1 MVRMKTWIAG
11 AVLVAALALVGPVAP
26 ARAAATNSKAGIHA
40 SQASEATDLGA
51 RRRTRHVRH
60 YAYRANDRPYYYDRP
75 YDYRPYP
82 YQTPVPFF
90 LGFGFGPSW

>member
-1 MVRMKTWIAG
+1 MDMKTWIGG
-11 AVLVAALALVGPVAP
+11 AVLAAALALVGPVAP
-26 ARAAATNSKAGIHA
+26 ASVAATNSKAGIHTTE
-40 SQASEATDLGA
+40 ASEATDLSA

-60 YAYRANDRPYYYDRP
+60 DAYRANDRPYYYDRP

>member
-1 MVRMKTWIAG
+1 MKKWMAG
-11 AVLVAALALVGPVAP
+11 ALLAVGLALFGSVAP
-26 ARAAATNSKAGIHA
+26 AGAAATNSKAGIHA
-40 SQASEATDLGA
+40 SQASKATDLGA
-51 RRRTRHVRH
+51 RRRTRHIRH
-60 YAYRANDRPYYYDRP
+60 HASRANDRPYYYDRP

>member
-1 MVRMKTWIAG
+1 MKSWITG
-11 AVLVAALALVGPVAP
+11 AVLAAALALVGPVAM
-26 ARAAATNSKAGIHA
+26 ASATATNPKAAIHA

-60 YAYRANDRPYYYDRP
+60 DAYRANDRLYYYDRP

>member
-1 MVRMKTWIAG
+1 MKTWIAG
-11 AVLVAALALVGPVAP
+11 AVLAAGLALVGPVAS
-26 ARAAATNSKAGIHA
+26 ASAAATNSKAGIHA

-51 RRRTRHVRH
+51 RRRTRHVRRDAH
-60 YAYRANDRPYYYDRP
+60 RPSYRPYYYDRP

>member
-1 MVRMKTWIAG
+1 MKTWIGG
-11 AVLVAALALVGPVAP
+11 AVLAAGLALVAP
-26 ARAAATNSKAGIHA
+26 ASAAATNPKAGIHA

-60 YAYRANDRPYYYDRP
+60 DAHRPSYRPYSYDRP

-82 YQTPVPFF
+82 YQAPVPFF
-90 LGFGFGPSW
+90 LGSGFGPSW

>member
-1 MVRMKTWIAG
+1 MKTWIAG
-11 AVLVAALALVGPVAP
+11 AVLAAALALVAP
-26 ARAAATNSKAGIHA
+26 AGAAATNSKARIHA
-40 SQASEATDLGA
+40 SQASEATDLSA
-51 RRRTRHVRH
+51 RRRTPHQRH

-90 LGFGFGPSW
+90 LGFGFGSSW

>member
-1 MVRMKTWIAG
+1 MKTWIAG
-11 AVLVAALALVGPVAP
+11 AVLAAALALVGPVAP
-26 ARAAATNSKAGIHA
+26 ASAAATNSKAGIHA
-40 SQASEATDLGA
+40 TQASKATDLGA
-51 RRRTRHVRH
+51 RRRSRHARH
-60 YAYRANDRPYYYDRP
+60 DASRANDRP

>member
-1 MVRMKTWIAG
+1 MKTWIGG
-11 AVLVAALALVGPVAP
+11 AVLAAGLALVGPVVMAS
-26 ARAAATNSKAGIHA
+26 AAATNPKAGIHA
-40 SQASEATDLGA
+40 TQASKATDLSA

-60 YAYRANDRPYYYDRP
+60 YAYRPNDRP

>member
-1 MVRMKTWIAG
+1 MKTWIGG
-11 AVLVAALALVGPVAP
+11 AVLAAGLALVGPVAP
-26 ARAAATNSKAGIHA
+26 GSAAANDSKARIHA

-60 YAYRANDRPYYYDRP
+60 YAHRANDRPYYYDRP

>member
-1 MVRMKTWIAG
+1 MKTWIAG
-11 AVLVAALALVGPVAP
+11 AVLAAGLALAGPVAS
-26 ARAAATNSKAGIHA
+26 ASAAATNPKAGIHA

-60 YAYRANDRPYYYDRP
+60 HAYRAPYYYDRP

>member
-1 MVRMKTWIAG
+1 MKPWIGG
-11 AVLVAALALVGPVAP
+11 AVLAAALALVGPAAP
-26 ARAAATNSKAGIHA
+26 ASVAATNSKAGIHT
-40 SQASEATDLGA
+40 SQELEATDLGA

-60 YAYRANDRPYYYDRP
+60 YAYRANYRPYYYDRP

>member
-1 MVRMKTWIAG
+1 MKTWIGG
-11 AVLVAALALVGPVAP
+11 AVIAAGLALFAP
-26 ARAAATNSKAGIHA
+26 AAMGSAAATNSKAGIHA
-40 SQASEATDLGA
+40 TQASEATDLGA

-60 YAYRANDRPYYYDRP
+60 DAHRASDRPYYYYDRP

-90 LGFGFGPSW
+90 LGFGFGSSW

>member
-1 MVRMKTWIAG
+1 MKTWIAG
-11 AVLVAALALVGPVAP
+11 AVLAAGLALVGPVAP
-26 ARAAATNSKAGIHA
+26 ASAAATNSKAGIHA
-40 SQASEATDLGA
+40 SLASEATDLGA

-60 YAYRANDRPYYYDRP
+60 DAYRANDRPYYYYYDRP